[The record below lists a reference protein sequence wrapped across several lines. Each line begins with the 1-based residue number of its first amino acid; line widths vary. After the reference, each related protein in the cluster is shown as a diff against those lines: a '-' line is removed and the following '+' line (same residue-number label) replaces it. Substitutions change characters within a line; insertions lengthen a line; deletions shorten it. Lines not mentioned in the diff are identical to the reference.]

1 MYVYV
6 CILYNAFTTYNSST
20 YTTYLLSPA
29 SHQVPMVKPIA
40 GVEVGLVDGV
50 ITVNPTKAQM
60 KASTLHLTLAGTK
73 DGAYISFYAA
83 SVYDYTIL
91 MAVYIQSL

>member
-1 MYVYV
+1 
-6 CILYNAFTTYNSST
+6 
-20 YTTYLLSPA
+20 
-29 SHQVPMVKPIA
+29 MVKPIA

-73 DGAYISFYAA
+73 DGGCVFMYIEYTELCLTSAAYYHLQ
-83 SVYDYTIL
+83 TIYSHL
-91 MAVYIQSL
+91 I